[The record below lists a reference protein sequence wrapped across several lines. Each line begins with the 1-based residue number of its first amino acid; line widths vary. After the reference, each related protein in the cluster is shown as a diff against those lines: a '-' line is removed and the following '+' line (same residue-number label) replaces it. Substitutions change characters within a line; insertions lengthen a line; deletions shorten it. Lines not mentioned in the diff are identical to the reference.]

1 MKTLD
6 EITVFIMYKKVVL
19 EVQFCKFPFISW
31 AALFSDTCRL
41 LGYILQRRTA
51 EMSFPI
57 THLLTS

>member
-6 EITVFIMYKKVVL
+6 EITVFRMFEKVIL
-19 EVQFCKFPFISW
+19 EVQFCEFPFITW

-41 LGYILQRRTA
+41 LGYILQVRAA

-57 THLLTS
+57 IHLLTS